1 MWIPMIDDDRYEVS
15 DDGLIRNAETGR
27 VLKQRDSNGYRTCYI
42 TRDGRT
48 SCYMVHRVV
57 AKAFVPMIEGKN
69 VVDHINRDKTDN
81 TVQNL
86 RWTDTSQNNRNRSR
100 FHSKTDGLHNITQNG
115 NKFVVSFMQN
125 RETTRKSFETQEEA
139 ITWRDDFI
147 ERNIR

>member
-15 DDGLIRNAETGR
+15 DDGLIRNTETGR

-69 VVDHINRDKTDN
+69 VVDHINRDKTN
-81 TVQNL
+81 NSVQNL

-139 ITWRDDFI
+139 IAWRDDFI
-147 ERNIR
+147 QSNVR

>member
-1 MWIPMIDDDRYEVS
+1 MIDDDRYEVS

-139 ITWRDDFI
+139 IAWRDDFI

>member
-1 MWIPMIDDDRYEVS
+1 MIDDDRYEVS

-147 ERNIR
+147 ERNVR

>member
-1 MWIPMIDDDRYEVS
+1 MIDDDRYEVS
-15 DDGLIRNAETGR
+15 DEGEIRNVETGR

-69 VVDHINRDKTDN
+69 VVDHIDRDKTNN

-100 FHSKTDGLHNITQNG
+100 FHSKTDGLHNITQTG

-125 RETTRKSFETQEEA
+125 RETTRKSFDTQEEA
-139 ITWRDDFI
+139 IAWRDDFI
-147 ERNIR
+147 QNNVR

>member
-1 MWIPMIDDDRYEVS
+1 MIDDDRYEVS
-15 DDGLIRNAETGR
+15 DDGLIRNTETGR

-69 VVDHINRDKTDN
+69 VVDHINRDKTN
-81 TVQNL
+81 NSVQNL

-139 ITWRDDFI
+139 IAWRDDFI
-147 ERNIR
+147 QSNVR

>member
-1 MWIPMIDDDRYEVS
+1 MIDDDRYEVS
-15 DDGLIRNAETGR
+15 DEGEIRNVETGR

-57 AKAFVPMIEGKN
+57 AKTFIPMIEGKN

-125 RETTRKSFETQEEA
+125 RETTRKSFDTQEEA
-139 ITWRDDFI
+139 IAWRDDFI
-147 ERNIR
+147 QNNVR

>member
-1 MWIPMIDDDRYEVS
+1 MIDDDRYEVS
-15 DDGLIRNAETGR
+15 DEGEIRNVETGR

-69 VVDHINRDKTDN
+69 VVDHVNRDKTDN

-139 ITWRDDFI
+139 IAWRDDFI
-147 ERNIR
+147 QSNVR

>member
-15 DDGLIRNAETGR
+15 DDGLIRNTETGR

-69 VVDHINRDKTDN
+69 VVDHINRDKTN
-81 TVQNL
+81 NSVQNL

-139 ITWRDDFI
+139 IAWRDDFI
-147 ERNIR
+147 ERNVR

>member
-1 MWIPMIDDDRYEVS
+1 MIDDDRYEVS
-15 DDGLIRNAETGR
+15 DDGLIRNTETGR

-69 VVDHINRDKTDN
+69 VVDHINRDKTN
-81 TVQNL
+81 NSVQNL

-115 NKFVVSFMQN
+115 NKFIVSFMQN

-139 ITWRDDFI
+139 IAWRDDFI
-147 ERNIR
+147 QSNVR

>member
-1 MWIPMIDDDRYEVS
+1 MIDDDRYEVS
-15 DDGLIRNAETGR
+15 DEGEIRNVETGR

-57 AKAFVPMIEGKN
+57 AKAFISMIEGKN

-125 RETTRKSFETQEEA
+125 RETTRKSFDTQEEA
-139 ITWRDDFI
+139 IAWRDDFI
-147 ERNIR
+147 QSNVR

>member
-1 MWIPMIDDDRYEVS
+1 MIDDDRYEVS
-15 DDGLIRNAETGR
+15 DEGEIRNVETGR

-57 AKAFVPMIEGKN
+57 AKAFIPMIEGKN
-69 VVDHINRDKTDN
+69 VVDHIDRDKTNN

-100 FHSKTDGLHNITQNG
+100 FHSKTDGLHNITQTG

-125 RETTRKSFETQEEA
+125 RETTRKSFDTQEEA
-139 ITWRDDFI
+139 IAWRDDFI
-147 ERNIR
+147 QNNVR

>member
-1 MWIPMIDDDRYEVS
+1 MIDDDRYEVS
-15 DDGLIRNAETGR
+15 DDGLIRNTETGR

-86 RWTDTSQNNRNRSR
+86 RWTDTSQNNRNRAR

-139 ITWRDDFI
+139 IAWRDDFI
-147 ERNIR
+147 QSNVR

>member
-15 DDGLIRNAETGR
+15 DDGLIRNTETGR

-69 VVDHINRDKTDN
+69 VVDHINRDKTN
-81 TVQNL
+81 NSVQNL

-115 NKFVVSFMQN
+115 NKFIVSFMQN

-139 ITWRDDFI
+139 IAWRDDFI
-147 ERNIR
+147 QSNVR

>member
-1 MWIPMIDDDRYEVS
+1 MIDDDRYEVS
-15 DDGLIRNAETGR
+15 DDGLIRNTETGR

-69 VVDHINRDKTDN
+69 VVDHINRDKTN
-81 TVQNL
+81 NSVQNL

-139 ITWRDDFI
+139 IAWRDDFI
-147 ERNIR
+147 ERNVR